1 VLPNIELILAIQAFV
16 FHSKAGAVYAR
27 NTLVAYQA
35 DLLRFASCVERATA
49 RPASLADFSTSQ
61 VQAFLSAES
70 ASGLHPH
77 TLARRQASLYAFN
90 HFLKH
95 PITDWE
101 SISRAAQASRQKN
114 IAHSQPERLHPLH
127 LRAVWQVMQQATH
140 ARARRDQALL
150 ALLLDT
156 GLPVHRLLALNLAD
170 LSQDCHTL
178 TLVQPSGIRGH
189 LNLDWADQ
197 PLWRYLKE
205 GRPELNHQPD
215 EPALWISQAGN
226 RMTRQAVWQV
236 LRGWGRQAGLPF
248 ALSPRLISHTAAQR
262 LAATDLPLQ
271 QIQLR
276 LGHQSS
282 LSTLA
287 RLRRIAAQAG

>member
-1 VLPNIELILAIQAFV
+1 M
-16 FHSKAGAVYAR
+16 YAR
-27 NTLVAYQA
+27 NTLAAYQA
-35 DLLRFASCVERATA
+35 DLLRFASFVELTTA
-49 RPASLADFSTSQ
+49 HPASLAEFSTSQ
-61 VQAFLSAES
+61 LQAFLHAES
-70 ASGLHPH
+70 SSGLHPL
-77 TLARRQASLYAFN
+77 TLARRQASLSAFN
-90 HFLKH
+90 QFLKH

-101 SISRAAQASRQKN
+101 PISRAVQASRPQN
-114 IAHSQPERLHPLH
+114 IAHSQTEGLHPLH

-156 GLPVHRLLALNLAD
+156 GLPVHRLLALNLTD

-178 TLVQPSGIRGH
+178 TLAQPFGNTYRIN
-189 LNLDWADQ
+189 LNWADQ
-197 PLWRYLKE
+197 PLRRYLKE
-205 GRPELNHQPD
+205 GRPELNHQP
-215 EPALWISQAGN
+215 EQPALWISQAGS

-236 LRGWGRQAGLPF
+236 LRGWGQQAGLPF

-282 LSTLA
+282 LSTKA
-287 RLRRIAAQAG
+287 RLHRIARQSG